1 MAAEKS
7 KKPPG
12 SSRRHFLSKTIPLL
26 FAAESIFLI
35 YMAFQPGYAIPA
47 FHFPFLR
54 GGDGE
59 HFLAY
64 LAYGFLAYGA
74 FSLKI
79 RDRKALL
86 LSLVWA
92 GFFAGVTEGIQAFV
106 PTRFAD
112 PADWVVDVI
121 GAGAGVCI
129 SRRGVRSISS

>member
-1 MAAEKS
+1 MASQKRDL
-7 KKPPG
+7 K
-12 SSRRHFLSKTIPLL
+12 RYFLPKYLFPAL
-26 FAAESIFLI
+26 FAAESIFLF
-35 YMAFQPGYAIPA
+35 YMAFQPGYAIPS

-54 GGDGE
+54 EGDLE

-79 RDRKALL
+79 RDRKRALL

-92 GFFAGVTEGIQAFV
+92 GFFAGLTEGIQAFV